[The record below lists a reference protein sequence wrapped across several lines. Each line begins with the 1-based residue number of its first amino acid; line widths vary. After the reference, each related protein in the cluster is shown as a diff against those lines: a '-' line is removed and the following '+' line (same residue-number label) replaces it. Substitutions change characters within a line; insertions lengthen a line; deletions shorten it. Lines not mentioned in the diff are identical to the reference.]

1 MTVPDIGDTIDIFI
15 LRSILHKGVMSTLFT
30 AEDLLSGETVVLK
43 IPETDILN
51 TPVLLYHHQNEDRI
65 SRYIDHPDIIRF
77 IHRERSRQYIIMEY
91 ASGKDLRKQ
100 VGRNRKMDVDT
111 ALKVMNHLCNAVDF
125 LHDRSIVHLDIKPEN
140 IICDKDHTIKLI
152 DFGLASCRKLPDLL
166 ALDIDN
172 PMGTPWYIAPE
183 QLLGERSD
191 PRCDIYAMGILL
203 YEMLTGNLPW
213 PRSKKKSVALRRLKN
228 DPTPPRFHNPDIP
241 PQIQQIIL
249 CAAARHPEKRYAS
262 VQELQKDLLNWQG
275 LAVTDKGK
283 QTRRPGF
290 WQTLFSGRKFHRIE
304 NKQTLQ
310 PATDRLR
317 IVGALVDSPETD
329 AMMEEVKRQALIRS
343 ATVVLVHVIEE
354 QSDSSFRR
362 YGIAAE
368 GEQLMKRIET
378 VVQGLRRLNIDPGI
392 RLIRGDAADILSR
405 MGSSIEADFIILGR
419 SRKREGFLQGKTT
432 GQKIITQSKCRVLVA
447 DENTFVSLESLAE
460 SQPALLSDD
469 QVLSFDITL
478 VDLWYEHLHYHTDFI
493 YHLLLSSKRD
503 KDLCEHHCRFGRFL
517 SLFEKKDDWNGLI
530 TDLISIHRE
539 FHRVAEKMASLDH
552 PDPSGL
558 HAIYVKESLPL
569 TFHLKKALGETSAR
583 LRKASRVS
591 LSAIPF
597 LAQDAHPFT
606 TPDIP
611 CYGPLM
617 RLCDINRDLGG
628 VKASFRQKARRRD
641 V

>member
-15 LRSILHKGVMSTLFT
+15 LRSMLHKGVMSTLFT

-65 SRYIDHPDIIRF
+65 SRYLDHPGIIRF
-77 IHRERSRQYIIMEY
+77 IHRQRSRQYIIMEY

-100 VGRNRKMDVDT
+100 VGRNRKMDFDS
-111 ALKVMNHLCNAVDF
+111 ALKVMKHLCNAVGF

-203 YEMLTGNLPW
+203 YEMLTGHLPW
-213 PRSKKKSVALRRLKN
+213 PRSKKKSVALRRLKK
-228 DPTPPRFHNPDIP
+228 DPTPPRFYNPDIP
-241 PQIQQIIL
+241 PQVQQIIL

-262 VQELQKDLLNWQG
+262 VKDLQKDLLNWQG
-275 LAVTDKGK
+275 LTVTDKGK

-290 WQTLFSGRKFHRIE
+290 WRTLFSGKNFHHIE
-304 NKQTLQ
+304 NKQIPQ
-310 PATDRLR
+310 PSTDRLR

-405 MGSSIEADFIILGR
+405 MGSEADLIILGK
-419 SRKREGFLQGKTT
+419 SRKRKGLLAGKTT
-432 GQKIITQSKCRVLVA
+432 CQKMIAQSKCKVLVA
-447 DENTFVSLESLAE
+447 DENAFFSPESLAE

-503 KDLCEHHCRFGRFL
+503 KDLCEHNCRFGRFL
-517 SLFEKKDDWNGLI
+517 TLFENKDAWIGLI
-530 TDLISIHRE
+530 ADLIPIHRE

-569 TFHLKKALGETSAR
+569 SFHLKKEIGKTSAR
-583 LRKASRVS
+583 LRKACRGS
-591 LSAIPF
+591 LPAIPF
-597 LAQDAHPFT
+597 LAQDAYPFT

-617 RLCDINRDLGG
+617 RVCDINRDLGERI
-628 VKASFRQKARRRD
+628 KASFRQKARRRD